1 MLYRFAKGTPV
12 DGLRGARRGRLR
24 EEGWVMAAEQAE
36 ASEMGRRLRQA
47 RLAREKSLKVIAGLA
62 GISESHLSNLE
73 HGRRALDRRSLV
85 KKLADALEI
94 APTDITSGA
103 TIGTPGELEED
114 RDLQE
119 VRLAMLGV
127 TMGEPLGEVLPVEAL
142 RLRMVDVLTA
152 QRDCDYVRVGAQLPS
167 LIRDLHTTLDA
178 HRDEREVLR
187 MLALTHV
194 QCTQAWLMDIGA
206 SIDLGWQ
213 AAVLAKAAADQL
225 GEPMSQGVTA
235 FGRSFGLLS
244 AGAFPLA
251 ARVLAEPEV
260 GTATSEAMQMS
271 GMLALTSSL
280 VAAARGDQ
288 GDRVSALE
296 YATDLAEH
304 VGDDGNA
311 MWLGFGPS
319 NVGVWRMSV
328 ALEAGEHAEAA
339 HIATTINPTALPSPT
354 RQSAYWREYGR
365 ALAHLPRRQND
376 AVRMLRRAEQIS
388 PVRIHR
394 HPFMRSIL
402 TELNARTKDPA
413 ARRELRGMMYRAGLP
428 T

>member
-1 MLYRFAKGTPV
+1 
-12 DGLRGARRGRLR
+12 
-24 EEGWVMAAEQAE
+24 MAAEQGQDSE
-36 ASEMGRRLRQA
+36 QNERSEMGRRLREA
-47 RLAREKSLKVIAGLA
+47 RLARGKSLKVIAGLA

-73 HGRRALDRRSLV
+73 HGRKALDRRSLI
-85 KKLADALEI
+85 KKLADALQI
-94 APTDITSGA
+94 APTDLTG
-103 TIGTPGELEED
+103 TTTGTPGELEED
-114 RDLQE
+114 RNLQE
-119 VRLAMLGV
+119 VRLAILGV
-127 TMGEPLGEVLPVEAL
+127 SIGEPLGVVLPAEAL
-142 RLRMVDVLTA
+142 QTRMVDVLTA
-152 QRDCDYVRVGAQLPS
+152 QRNCDYVHVGEQLPS

-178 HRDEREVLR
+178 HHDERDVLR

-194 QCTQAWLMDIGA
+194 QGTQAWLMDIGA

-213 AAVLAKAAADQL
+213 AAVLAKAAADRL
-225 GEPMSQGVTA
+225 EEPISQGVTA

-251 ARVLAEPEV
+251 ARVLNEPEV
-260 GTATSEAMQMS
+260 GTATSDAMQMS

-288 GDRVSALE
+288 ADRVSALD
-296 YATDLAEH
+296 YASDLADH

-328 ALEAGEHAEAA
+328 ALEAGEYAAAA
-339 HIATTINPTALPSPT
+339 HIATTINPAALPSPT

-376 AVRMLRRAEQIS
+376 AVQILRRAEKIS
-388 PVRIHR
+388 PARIHR

-413 ARRELRGMMYRAGLP
+413 TRRELRGMMYRAGLIA
-428 T
+428 